1 MIKLRKLAS
10 LAIATGVAL
19 VGIGA
24 NEVPKVSA
32 ALLTSYQFNGNGNW
46 SLDGV
51 GSNNT
56 PVGNISAF
64 VPVGSRIEKAFL
76 YSSTYSN
83 RNSFVPTVNF
93 DGTTISGAA
102 WANLGTTSALNLTA
116 FRVDV
121 TNQVAAKIGSGSAS
135 NFTFSVLSENPNDSI
150 DGEALAIVYSNP
162 NELERTIAFLDGFT
176 NPAGDTT
183 SVNLS
188 DPLTSTQLANP
199 NFEALLSLGIGFGAG
214 NEQFSTVNING
225 ARLTSSAGG
234 FDDGAGVDGAL
245 LTIGGLGDSIDNPAN
260 PNSNSSPD
268 DELYSLKSFL
278 AAGNT
283 QIKIDT
289 TNPSNDD
296 NIFFAGVNITARAG
310 VNAPPPSPTAV
321 PEPLTIVGTLIG
333 ATVAFRTRKRLK
345 ATNKL

>member
-1 MIKLRKLAS
+1 MKLRKLAS

-32 ALLTSYQFNGNGNW
+32 ALLTSNQFNGNGNW

-135 NFTFSVLSENPNDSI
+135 NFTFSVLSENPNNRI

-234 FDDGAGVDGAL
+234 FNDGARVDGAL

-289 TNPSNDD
+289 TNPSNND

-310 VNAPPPSPTAV
+310 VNAPPPSSTAV
-321 PEPLTIVGTLIG
+321 PEPFTIVGTLIG